1 MKQTIAKV
9 QSNIGGSL
17 IGGVAG
23 YLVAKNVVKTD
34 KMWTTA
40 LVVALGVIA
49 GAMVQSN
56 MKAKASM
63 PTPATTK

>member
-23 YLVAKNVVKTD
+23 YLVAKRVIKTD
-34 KMWTTA
+34 KMWTTGI
-40 LVVALGVIA
+40 VVALGVIA

-56 MKAKASM
+56 MKAKASV
-63 PTPATTK
+63 PTAATTK

>member
-9 QSNIGGSL
+9 QSNIGGSV

-23 YLVAKNVVKTD
+23 YLVAKNVVKTQ
-34 KMWTTA
+34 KMWATG

-56 MKAKASM
+56 MKAKSSAPTASTM
-63 PTPATTK
+63 K

>member
-23 YLVAKNVVKTD
+23 YLVANRVIKTD
-34 KMWTTA
+34 KMWTTG

-56 MKAKASM
+56 MKAKASV
-63 PTPATTK
+63 PTAATTK